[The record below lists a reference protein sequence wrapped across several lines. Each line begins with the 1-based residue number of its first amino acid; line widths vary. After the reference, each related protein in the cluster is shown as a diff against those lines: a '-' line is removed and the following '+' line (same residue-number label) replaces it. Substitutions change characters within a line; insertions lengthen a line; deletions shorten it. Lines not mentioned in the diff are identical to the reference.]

1 MRAFIQCNKN
11 YIPYNKNAYT
21 ALEGFNQMGV
31 ETILFHTKEELSN
44 STPED
49 IIVGGVG
56 RVKERLEQL
65 GIAVNDIDYPTE
77 LENYFGRK
85 IWAGN
90 ISDLLQGKIEYPV
103 FVKPMEGKLFSGCLA
118 LSDKDLIG
126 KAAPG
131 TDFPVYYSEPLKIE
145 TEFRCYIRYNQ
156 ILDIKRY
163 KGTLNTFYNYD
174 TICSAVKDYTT
185 APAAYAMDF
194 GVTDSG
200 ATILVEV
207 NDGYSLGNYGL
218 DSLLYAKLL
227 SARWAELTNTIDECN
242 F

>member
-31 ETILFHTKEELSN
+31 ETILFHTKDELSN
-44 STPED
+44 SNPED

-65 GIAVNDIDYPTE
+65 GIAVNDIDYPAE
-77 LENYFGRK
+77 LENYT
-85 IWAGN
+85 
-90 ISDLLQGKIEYPV
+90 V
-103 FVKPMEGKLFSGCLA
+103 
-118 LSDKDLIG
+118 
-126 KAAPG
+126 
-131 TDFPVYYSEPLKIE
+131 
-145 TEFRCYIRYNQ
+145 
-156 ILDIKRY
+156 
-163 KGTLNTFYNYD
+163 
-174 TICSAVKDYTT
+174 CSAVKNYAT